1 MVQIICSRNEGMV
14 MAPAAT
20 PAKASGKRPERAADG
35 DRRPVAHPL
44 SGANLGTLLS
54 AAGGSGPL
62 PARAWGTMAGAI
74 GSALGRAPFS
84 LAERAYAAAL
94 RRGRPLPEAPVF
106 LLGHWRSG
114 TTHLYNVLAKGPF
127 GYVDPIAAGLPWDCL
142 LLARWLRP
150 FLLRM
155 LPEGRFIDQ
164 VTVGP
169 DSPQED
175 ETAIAN
181 MTRLS
186 YFHAIYFPREF
197 HRLFRRGLFLEDAR
211 PDLVRQ
217 WERRFDHYLWKLQR
231 LQPGRP
237 LLIKNPVYTGRVAQL
252 LRLYPE
258 ARFIHIVRNPHEV
271 FASTRGFLAKMFEAL
286 ALQPWAHVDIEAT
299 VIATYRDMMTA
310 YLADTADLPR
320 DRLVEIAFEDLEA
333 QPLAEIERIHT
344 TLALRGFEQAQPAY
358 ERYLGEVQ
366 RYRRAARRF
375 PERDIALVEREWRPF
390 LDRWGYGRPEAA

>member
-1 MVQIICSRNEGMV
+1 MAQTAPRAGTSANSR
-14 MAPAAT
+14 
-20 PAKASGKRPERAADG
+20 DG
-35 DRRPVAHPL
+35 DRKPAAHPL
-44 SGANLGTLLS
+44 SGANLATLLA

-62 PARAWGTMAGAI
+62 PARSWLTLAGAA
-74 GSALGRAPFS
+74 GSAVGRLPFS
-84 LAERAYAAAL
+84 LAERGYVAAA
-94 RRGRPLPEAPVF
+94 RRGRPLQTPPVF

-127 GYVDPIAAGLPWDCL
+127 GYVDPLAAGLPWDCL

-150 FLLRM
+150 LLLRM

-164 VTVGP
+164 VAVGP

-186 YFHAIYFPREF
+186 YFHAIYFPRRF
-197 HRLFRRGLFLEDAR
+197 RSLFRRGLFLEGAA
-211 PDLVRQ
+211 PGLVRQ
-217 WERRFDHYLWKLQR
+217 WERRFDHFLWKLER

-237 LLIKNPVYTGRVAQL
+237 LMIKNPVYTGRVAQL
-252 LRLYPE
+252 RRLYPE
-258 ARFIHIVRNPHEV
+258 TRFIHIVRNPHEV
-271 FASTRGFLAKMFEAL
+271 FASTRSFLGKMFEAL
-286 ALQPWAHVDIEAT
+286 ALQPWQQVAIEET
-299 VIATYRDMMTA
+299 VLETYRDMMAA
-310 YLADTADLPR
+310 YLRDTADLPA

-333 QPLAEIERIHT
+333 RPLAEIERIHA
-344 TLALRGFEQAQPAY
+344 TLALPGFDAARPAY
-358 ERYLGEVQ
+358 ERYLASVQ
-366 RYRRAARRF
+366 RYQRAARRF